1 MSYQPKP
8 IIFFDLETT
17 GISITQDRIV
27 QIGAIKV
34 MPDGTEEVKNV
45 LINPTI
51 PIPAAATAVHGISNE
66 EVKDKPKFRQ
76 IAKSFA
82 AWLQGSDL
90 AGYNSDNFDVP
101 MLIEEFN
108 RVGITFPEQDTNF
121 IDVLKIERKING
133 HSLGATYERYTGEEL
148 EGAHDALIDIYAT
161 IKIFNKQLELNP
173 LLPSD
178 AAEIE
183 SYCQGDG
190 HKRVDFAGKLYEKEG
205 QVYWRF
211 GKHKNKLVKET
222 ADYANW
228 VLGGDF
234 PSETKACI
242 QRVLSK
248 HLK

>member
-17 GISITQDRIV
+17 GISITQDRII

-34 MPDGTEEVKNV
+34 LADGSEEVKNV
-45 LINPTI
+45 LVNPTI
-51 PIPAAATAVHGISNE
+51 PIPAGATAVHGISDA
-66 EVKDKPKFRQ
+66 EVKDKPKFKQ

-82 AWLQGSDL
+82 GWLAGCDL

-108 RVGITFPEQDTNF
+108 RAGIAFPEEGTQF
-121 IDVLKIERKING
+121 IDVLKIERKVNG
-133 HSLGATYERYTGEEL
+133 HTLSETYKRYTGEEL

-161 IKIFNKQLELNP
+161 MKIFQKQLEANP

-178 AAEIE
+178 AGEIE
-183 SYCQGDG
+183 TFCQGDG
-190 HKRVDFAGKLYEKEG
+190 NKRVDFAGKLYKKEG

-211 GKHKNKLVKET
+211 GKHRDKLVSET
-222 ADYANW
+222 VDYCNW
-228 VLGGDF
+228 VLQSDF
-234 PSETKACI
+234 PSETKAQI
-242 QRVLSK
+242 RKVLK
-248 HLK
+248 I

>member
-1 MSYQPKP
+1 MAYEPKP

-34 MPDGTEEVKNV
+34 MPDGQEEVKNV

-51 PIPAAATAVHGISNE
+51 PIPEGATAVHGISDE
-66 EVKDKPKFRQ
+66 EVKDKPKFKQ

-82 AWLQGSDL
+82 TWLSGCDL

-108 RVGITFPEQDTNF
+108 RVGIAFPEPTTNF
-121 IDVLKIERKING
+121 IDVLKIERKVNG
-133 HSLGATYERYTGEEL
+133 HTLSATYERYTGEEL

-161 IKIFNKQLELNP
+161 IKIFNKQLEQNP

-178 AAEIE
+178 ASEIE
-183 SYCQGDG
+183 AFCSDDL
-190 HKRVDFAGKLYEKEG
+190 KRVDFAGKLYEKDG
-205 QVYWRF
+205 KIYWRF
-211 GKHKNKLVKET
+211 GKHKDQLVTNTVSYCK
-222 ADYANW
+222 W
-228 VLGGDF
+228 VLGADF
-234 PSETKACI
+234 PSETKTQI
-242 QRVLSK
+242 RKILGMD
-248 HLK
+248 

>member
-1 MSYQPKP
+1 MAYQPKP

-17 GISITQDRIV
+17 GVSITQDRIV

-34 MPDGTEEVKNV
+34 MPDGSEEVKNV

-51 PIPAAATAVHGISNE
+51 PIPAGATAVHGISDA

-82 AWLQGSDL
+82 AWLAGADL

-101 MLIEEFN
+101 MLMEEFN
-108 RVGITFPEQDTNF
+108 RVGIPFPEEGTNF
-121 IDVLKIERKING
+121 IDVLKIERKVNG
-133 HSLGATYERYTGEEL
+133 HTLGATYERYTGEEL

-183 SYCQGDG
+183 AYCSGDV
-190 HKRVDFAGKLYEKEG
+190 KRVDFAGKLYEKEG

-211 GKHKNKLVKET
+211 GKHKDKLVSQT
-222 ADYANW
+222 ADYCKW
-228 VLGGDF
+228 VLGSDF
-234 PSETKACI
+234 PSETKAQI
-242 QRVLSK
+242 RKILGI
-248 HLK
+248 

>member
-1 MSYQPKP
+1 MAYQPKP

-17 GISITQDRIV
+17 GVSITQDRIV

-34 MPDGTEEVKNV
+34 MPDGKEEIKNV

-51 PIPAAATAVHGISNE
+51 PIPPGATAVHGISDE

-82 AWLQGSDL
+82 AWLAGCDL
-90 AGYNSDNFDVP
+90 AGYNSDNFDIP

-108 RVGITFPEQDTNF
+108 RVGIPFPAPDTNF
-121 IDVLKIERKING
+121 IDVLKIERKVNG
-133 HSLGATYERYTGEEL
+133 HTLGATYERYTGEEL

-178 AAEIE
+178 AGEIE
-183 SYCQGDG
+183 AYCAGDV
-190 HKRVDFAGKLYEKEG
+190 KRVDFAGKLYEKEG

-211 GKHKNKLVKET
+211 GKHKDQLLKNTLSYCK
-222 ADYANW
+222 W
-228 VLGGDF
+228 VLGADF
-234 PSETKACI
+234 PSETKAQI
-242 QRVLSK
+242 RRVLGV
-248 HLK
+248 

>member
-1 MSYQPKP
+1 MYQPKP

-17 GISITQDRIV
+17 GVSITKDRIV

-34 MPDGTEEVKNV
+34 LPDGTEEIKNV

-51 PIPAAATAVHGISNE
+51 PIPVGATTVHGISDE
-66 EVKDKPKFRQ
+66 EVKDKPKFSQ

-82 AWLQGSDL
+82 AWLSGCDL

-101 MLIEEFN
+101 MLIEEFS
-108 RVGITFPEQDTNF
+108 RVGIAFPDEGTNF
-121 IDVLKIERKING
+121 IDVLKIERKVNG
-133 HSLGATYERYTGEEL
+133 HTLGQTYERYTGEEL

-161 IKIFNKQLELNP
+161 IKIFNKQLEQNP

-183 SYCQGDG
+183 AYCSGEV
-190 HKRVDFAGKLYEKEG
+190 KRVDFAGKLYEKEG

-211 GKHKNKLVKET
+211 GKHKDKLVSQT
-222 ADYANW
+222 ADYCKW
-228 VLGGDF
+228 VLGSDF
-234 PSETKACI
+234 PSETKAQI
-242 QRVLSK
+242 RKVLGIDK
-248 HLK
+248 QIF

>member
-1 MSYQPKP
+1 MAYQPKP

-17 GISITQDRIV
+17 GVSITQDRIV

-34 MPDGTEEVKNV
+34 LPDGSEEVKNV

-51 PIPAAATAVHGISNE
+51 PIPAGATAVHGVSDE
-66 EVKDKPKFRQ
+66 EVKDKPKFKQ

-82 AWLQGSDL
+82 AWLAGCDL
-90 AGYNSDNFDVP
+90 AGYNSDNFDIP
-101 MLIEEFN
+101 LLIEEFN
-108 RVGITFPEQDTNF
+108 RAGITFPEPDTNF

-133 HSLGATYERYTGEEL
+133 HTLGATYERYTGEEL

-178 AAEIE
+178 AKELEA
-183 SYCQGDG
+183 YCSGDL
-190 HKRVDFAGKLYEKEG
+190 KRVDFAGKLYEKEG

-211 GKHKNKLVKET
+211 GKHKDQLLTNTKS
-222 ADYANW
+222 YCNW
-228 VLGGDF
+228 VLGADF
-234 PSETKACI
+234 PSETKAQI
-242 QRVLSK
+242 RKVLGI
-248 HLK
+248 

>member
-1 MSYQPKP
+1 MAFQPKP
-8 IIFFDLETT
+8 IVFFDLETT

-34 MPDGTEEVKNV
+34 LPDGSEEVKNV

-51 PIPAAATAVHGISNE
+51 PIPIGATAVHGISDE

-82 AWLQGSDL
+82 AWLAGCDL

-108 RVGITFPEQDTNF
+108 RVGIPFPEQGTQF
-121 IDVLKIERKING
+121 IDVLKIERKVNG
-133 HSLGATYERYTGEEL
+133 HTLGATYKRYTGEEL

-161 IKIFNKQLELNP
+161 MKIFQRQLEENP

-178 AAEIE
+178 AGEIE
-183 SYCQGDG
+183 AFCQGDDNN
-190 HKRVDFAGKLYEKEG
+190 KRVDFAGKLYEKED
-205 QVYWRF
+205 QVYWAF
-211 GKHKNKLVKET
+211 GKHKDKLITET
-222 ADYANW
+222 VDYCNW
-228 VLGGDF
+228 VLQADF
-234 PSETKACI
+234 PSETKEWI
-242 QRVLSK
+242 RKVLGG
-248 HLK
+248 

>member
-17 GISITQDRIV
+17 GISITQDRII

-34 MPDGTEEVKNV
+34 LADGSEEVKNV

-51 PIPAAATAVHGISNE
+51 PIPAGATAVHGISDE
-66 EVKDKPKFRQ
+66 EVKDKPKFIQ

-82 AWLQGSDL
+82 SWLAGCDL

-108 RVGITFPEQDTNF
+108 RAGIAFPEEGTQF

-133 HSLGATYERYTGEEL
+133 HTLSETYKRYTGEEL

-161 IKIFNKQLELNP
+161 MKIFQKQLEANP

-178 AAEIE
+178 AGEIE
-183 SYCQGDG
+183 AFCQGDG
-190 HKRVDFAGKLYEKEG
+190 NKRVDFAGKLYEKEG

-211 GKHKNKLVKET
+211 GKHRDKLVSET
-222 ADYANW
+222 VDYCNW
-228 VLGGDF
+228 VLQSDF
-234 PSETKACI
+234 PSETKAQI
-242 QRVLSK
+242 RKVLK
-248 HLK
+248 M